1 MTFAQGGGNGP
12 VPGPRQAASVLADRM
27 AAALLHREPG
37 WRLPRRSALAR
48 RYNVSLTE
56 LDAAIAELAGRSLL
70 RRMPDGQLYRASPA
84 EYRIPLEGVG
94 GLATRLDPMG
104 NAISC
109 RARHVSR
116 RQAPQ
121 DIGWSL
127 GLVPGAPV
135 RIIRCL
141 WVCGDDPAAIS
152 TVYLPEQ
159 YLPEQRLPEQQ
170 PHEQGDASQ
179 SAEEPDRGLS
189 FDDVLNT
196 LPVADAPFPEA
207 LTPEALSSEALTP
220 EARPAVLHVEM
231 RAPQPSA
238 ARSLRLTPGQA
249 VLTVTIR
256 FDDPAAGRPAGLAV
270 VMLKPDL
277 FRVSVE
283 TVPTQISRAP
293 LAGALVPGP
302 FVLALCKLLDTRG
315 PLLGPLTRCRPMR

>member
-1 MTFAQGGGNGP
+1 
-12 VPGPRQAASVLADRM
+12 M

-48 RYNVSLTE
+48 RYNVSLGE
-56 LDAAIAELAGRSLL
+56 LDVAIAELASRSLL
-70 RRMPDGQLYRASPA
+70 RRMPDGQLYRSSPA
-84 EYRIPLEGVG
+84 EYRIPLEGVS

-109 RARHVSR
+109 HARHVSR

-141 WVCGDDPAAIS
+141 WVCGDEPAAIS
-152 TVYLPEQ
+152 QVYLPVSGDSPRAAGDTD
-159 YLPEQRLPEQQ
+159 LADSPEDGGAAL
-170 PHEQGDASQ
+170 GDESGQ
-179 SAEEPDRGLS
+179 SGGGAADQALS
-189 FDDVLNT
+189 FDDVLNA
-196 LPVADAPFPEA
+196 LPVPDAAFPEA
-207 LTPEALSSEALTP
+207 LTT

-231 RAPQPSA
+231 RAPQPAA

-256 FDDPAAGRPAGLAV
+256 FDDPAAARPAGLAV
-270 VMLKPDL
+270 MMLKPDL

-293 LAGALVPGP
+293 LAGVQIAWPISRNGP
-302 FVLALCKLLDTRG
+302 VLYSLAHKSVLGVLALRKLVDTRG

>member
-1 MTFAQGGGNGP
+1 
-12 VPGPRQAASVLADRM
+12 VLADRM

-48 RYNVSLTE
+48 RYNVSLPE
-56 LDAAIAELAGRSLL
+56 LDAAIAELASRSLL

-104 NAISC
+104 NAITC

-159 YLPEQRLPEQQ
+159 YRP
-170 PHEQGDASQ
+170 EQGDGSQ
-179 SAEEPDRGLS
+179 PAEEPGPGLS

-256 FDDPAAGRPAGLAV
+256 FDDPATGRPAGLAV

-293 LAGALVPGP
+293 LARALVPG
-302 FVLALCKLLDTRG
+302 LLFSLSASFWTRAG
-315 PLLGPLTRCRPMR
+315 HCWDP

>member
-1 MTFAQGGGNGP
+1 
-12 VPGPRQAASVLADRM
+12 VSVLADRM

-56 LDAAIAELAGRSLL
+56 LDAAIAELASRSLL

-127 GLVPGAPV
+127 GLAPGAPV

-159 YLPEQRLPEQQ
+159 RLPEQRLAEQHLPEA
-170 PHEQGDASQ
+170 GDGSQ
-179 SAEEPDRGLS
+179 LAEDPDPGLS

-207 LTPEALSSEALTP
+207 LTPEALSAEALTP

-256 FDDPAAGRPAGLAV
+256 FDDPATGRPTGLAV

-283 TVPTQISRAP
+283 TVPTQTSRTP
-293 LAGALVPGP
+293 LAAAFWPALCSLAQKSAPGI
-302 FVLALCKLLDTRG
+302 LALRKLVDTRG